1 LINSLLNE
9 IRPYQ
14 QFLNIDS
21 VARAPGGVPVFC
33 FLQLKIGFALKK
45 SLCLCFVS
53 QISECK
59 EKKHIMIVLILR
71 FLLLLPTVK
80 ASMHDVACLCKKKD
94 NLFLRL
100 TIQTFNRQL
109 EAKKD
114 GKDNN

>member
-1 LINSLLNE
+1 
-9 IRPYQ
+9 
-14 QFLNIDS
+14 
-21 VARAPGGVPVFC
+21 
-33 FLQLKIGFALKK
+33 
-45 SLCLCFVS
+45 
-53 QISECK
+53 
-59 EKKHIMIVLILR
+59 MIVLILR

-80 ASMHDVACLCKKKD
+80 ASMAWLAFAKKD